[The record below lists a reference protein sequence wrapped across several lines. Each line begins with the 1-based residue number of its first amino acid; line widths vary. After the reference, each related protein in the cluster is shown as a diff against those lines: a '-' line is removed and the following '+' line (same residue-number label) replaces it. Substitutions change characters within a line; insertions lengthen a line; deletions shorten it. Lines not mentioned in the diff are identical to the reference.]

1 MQLYVFPP
9 SPNSLRCQAVANQVG
24 IDLDLITVDLMS
36 GAHMNPDF
44 IALNPNH
51 KIPTLVDGDYVLWES
66 GAIMLYLA
74 RTGAD
79 NDLVPEDVPARAL
92 MMQWLFW
99 NECHFAP
106 ACGIFTFENLVKQ
119 LMNMGEPDTARLEH
133 GKQEFARFG
142 TVLNDHLKGRNALVG
157 DSVTLADHAIVS
169 WLAPHAQATGIPVG
183 DYVEITRWS
192 GNVLGSTPWQEALA
206 TIPGG

>member
-1 MQLYVFPP
+1 MQLYIFPP

-24 IDLDLITVDLMS
+24 IDLELVTLDLMS
-36 GAHMNPDF
+36 GAHMSPDF

-74 RTGAD
+74 RTGAA
-79 NDLVPEDVPARAL
+79 NDLVPEDVPTRAR

-106 ACGIFTFENLVKQ
+106 TCGIFTFENLVKQ
-119 LMNMGEPDTARLEH
+119 LMQMGAADPARLEH
-133 GKQEFARFG
+133 GAQEFARFG
-142 TVLNDHLKGRNALVG
+142 TVLNDHLKGRSALVG
-157 DSVTLADHAIVS
+157 DSVTLADHAVAS
-169 WLAPHAQATGIPVG
+169 WLVPHAQAAGIPVG
-183 DYVEITRWS
+183 DYAEIMRWS
-192 GNVLGSTPWQEALA
+192 GDVLSSTAWQNALA
-206 TIPGG
+206 TIPH